1 MKPLAYLTG
10 YAPEIIEEVSGMLAR
25 DELGAWLLAKYPQC
39 HPYRNEKALY
49 AYAQEL
55 KTRYMRQSPAL
66 AKVAYDPRLH
76 VLHNALGIHRKVSRV
91 HGNRLSARNEIRIAA
106 VFRKAPQAFL
116 DMILVHEL
124 AHLKVSEHD
133 RSFYQLCRHMAPDYD
148 QMELDTR
155 VWLTYTDSVGDLYG
169 TDTGPD

>member
-1 MKPLAYLTG
+1 MPSLTYLTG
-10 YAPEIIEEVSGMLAR
+10 YSQQIIDEVRGMLAR
-25 DELGAWLLAKYPQC
+25 DELGAWLLAKYPHC

-55 KTRYMRQSPAL
+55 KSRYMRQSPAL
-66 AKVAYDPRLH
+66 AKVVYDPRLH
-76 VLHNALGIHRKVSRV
+76 VLHNALGIHRKTSRV

-124 AHLKVSEHD
+124 AHLKEADHN
-133 RSFYQLCRHMAPDYD
+133 RAFYQLCRHMAPEYD
-148 QMELDTR
+148 QLELDAR
-155 VWLTYTDSVGDLYG
+155 IWLTCTESAGDLY
-169 TDTGPD
+169 